1 MDDIDDG
8 LLVLVCECGEEI
20 GREVRYRGKVMLKV
34 GATVAYSHHGYC
46 LKCERQ
52 VHYDS
57 QDAIMR
63 RILKRSKKN
72 GLFDGGC

>member
-1 MDDIDDG
+1 MANMDEDG
-8 LLVLVCECGEEI
+8 LLVLVCSCGEEI

-34 GATVAYSHHGYC
+34 GGTMAYSHHGYC
-46 LKCERQ
+46 AVCEQQ

-63 RILKRSKKN
+63 RILRRSKKN
-72 GLFDGGC
+72 VEKCE